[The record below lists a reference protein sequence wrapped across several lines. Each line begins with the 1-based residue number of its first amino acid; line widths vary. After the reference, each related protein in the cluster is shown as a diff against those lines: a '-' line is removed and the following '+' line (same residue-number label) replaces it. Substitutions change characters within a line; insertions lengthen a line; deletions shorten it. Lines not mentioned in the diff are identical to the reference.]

1 MRAALHADKA
11 QYPQVKVRDV
21 VGLGPRKPT
30 VSCSIATRGATRIRP
45 DLGLKGPPFSH
56 EKPNEKP
63 QLPFRSCMNTPMRFG
78 GSHFKSK
85 LLLEIHPVSDRLLT
99 KQQAL
104 DEAEVQLCPFHP
116 TGGSP

>member
-45 DLGLKGPPFSH
+45 DLGLKGASLCARKAEWKAPVVFSIQH
-56 EKPNEKP
+56 KRADAFWR
-63 QLPFRSCMNTPMRFG
+63 QSFQ
-78 GSHFKSK
+78 
-85 LLLEIHPVSDRLLT
+85 V
-99 KQQAL
+99 
-104 DEAEVQLCPFHP
+104 
-116 TGGSP
+116 